1 MNQPGR
7 LVRFAT
13 FEADL
18 VARELRKNGSKIR
31 LQDQPFQVLA
41 LLLENPEKAVT
52 REELRQRLWSTDT
65 FVDFDNGL
73 NTAINKIREA
83 LGDSAENPRFVETLP
98 RRGYRFIAPVQAVPV
113 TETEIRAERPELV
126 RKQIGWLAVWRLR
139 LVAGAAFALLVI
151 AIGDYFYFHRTLKL
165 TEKDSI
171 VLADFEN
178 TTGDP
183 VFDGALRQGL
193 SVQLEQTPFLQL
205 VSDDQIGQTL
215 RLMEKPP
222 DTRLTP
228 TIAREVCQRAN
239 ATTEIEGSIAAL
251 GNQYVLGLNAFNCLT
266 GERLAGVQVT
276 ANGKENVLAAL
287 TTAAFKLRSKLGESP
302 ASLERFDVPLEQL
315 TTPSLEALRAWSI
328 AVQATSKG
336 DFPLGVSFLQR
347 AVNIDPNFAV
357 AYSILGLSYLLT
369 GENDLA
375 IEPIT
380 KGYEL
385 RDRTSELEKFAISS
399 TYEAIVTG
407 DMDKAVQICEQWT
420 KLFPHYSGAF
430 FALSNYDQGAGRLD
444 ESLAA
449 ALEVNRLSPPS
460 PFTYWQVINLDI
472 QLGRLDEARV
482 VIQEAESIHVVS
494 PSWFGQLLYALA
506 FLHSD
511 STEMAKQVSGP
522 PWPGAPTLADEAQS
536 FTASYYG
543 RLSRARDFGERA
555 VASAKQQGAKN
566 AATADWLNTA
576 LVEALFG
583 NLPEARKAVKDAGN
597 FMKNRDLEGEASEI
611 WALTGDAAQAQKLAD
626 DLQRRF
632 PKATYLRFGTLPAI
646 RGTLA
651 IRHGNPQRG
660 AEELRAISSHELMIP
675 VDQLAPPMVPVYVSG
690 EAYLAAH
697 RGAEAA
703 AEFQM
708 IVDHPG
714 IVRNLPI
721 GALAHLGLG
730 RAYALQG
737 DSGKARA
744 SYEDFFAL
752 WKDADA
758 DIPILKQ
765 AKAEYTR
772 LQ

>member
-41 LLLENPEKAVT
+41 LLLENPERAVT

-171 VLADFEN
+171 VLADFKN

-183 VFDGALRQGL
+183 VFDGTLREGL

-205 VSDDQIGQTL
+205 VSDDQVSQTL

-239 ATTEIEGSIAAL
+239 ATTEIEGSIVAL

-266 GERLAGVQVT
+266 GERLAGGQVT

-287 TTAAFKLRSKLGESP
+287 TIAASKLRSKLGESP

-420 KLFPHYSGAF
+420 KLFPRYPGAF
-430 FALSNYDQGAGRLD
+430 FALFDYDQNAGRLD
-444 ESLAA
+444 ESLGA

-482 VIQEAESIHVVS
+482 VIQEAESSHVVS

-506 FLHSD
+506 FLHND
-511 STEMAKQVSGP
+511 SVEMAKQASGP
-522 PWPGAPTLADEAQS
+522 PWPGAPTLTDEAQS
-536 FTASYYG
+536 FTAAYYG
-543 RLSRARDFGERA
+543 HLSRARGFGQRA
-555 VASAKQQGAKN
+555 ITSAKQQGAKN
-566 AATADWLNTA
+566 AATADQLNSA
-576 LVEALFG
+576 LLEALFG
-583 NLPEARKAVKDAGN
+583 NLPEAQKAVAAGN
-597 FMKNRDLEGEASEI
+597 FMKNRYLEGEAAEI
-611 WALTGDAAQAQKLAD
+611 SALTGDGAQAQKLAD

-632 PKATYLRFGTLPAI
+632 PRDTYVRFGPLPAI
-646 RGTLA
+646 RGILA
-651 IRHGNPQRG
+651 IRRGNPQEG
-660 AEELRAISSHELMIP
+660 AEELRAISSRELMIP
-675 VDQLAPPMVPVYVSG
+675 VDQLAPPMVPVYLSG

-730 RAYALQG
+730 RAYALAG
-737 DSGKARA
+737 DTAKARA
-744 SYEDFFAL
+744 AYQDFLTL
-752 WKDADA
+752 WKDADP
-758 DIPILKQ
+758 DIPILIA
-765 AKAEYTR
+765 AKSEYAKLR
-772 LQ
+772 